1 VLRGGQYAH
10 THPHTHILSQ
20 NTKDEKK
27 ANNEPLPMGCFSDAF
42 QKREKANED
51 YAIRQREKEKL
62 LELKKKLAE
71 QQAHL
76 KQLSDHMY
84 VPDNHSTTLSPAAV
98 GDAGEATKATAFAVP
113 AMLRVM
119 TPRARSALPVSE
131 RHVTLIAS
139 VHSDEMTKEQGGEHN

>member
-1 VLRGGQYAH
+1 MSPSRRVD
-10 THPHTHILSQ
+10 S
-20 NTKDEKK
+20 
-27 ANNEPLPMGCFSDAF
+27 SDAF

-84 VPDNHSTTLSPAAV
+84 VPDTSTSSSNNNCSNPSSGHAPPGPACPSGV
-98 GDAGEATKATAFAVP
+98 RETCDANCI
-113 AMLRVM
+113 LY
-119 TPRARSALPVSE
+119 S
-131 RHVTLIAS
+131 
-139 VHSDEMTKEQGGEHN
+139 Q